1 MDNMGISKTIISK
14 GAYIKYVRDGAG
26 GFYNFFQKKLNFV
39 AQETID
45 INFSRPSN
53 FFRKYVMAPL
63 INSSFLFKALLVKSF
78 RVVLTAI
85 LKFQITK
92 EVNIHN
98 NIQKIIFK

>member
-1 MDNMGISKTIISK
+1 MDYMGISKTIISK
-14 GAYIKYVRDGAG
+14 GAYIKYVRGGAE

-53 FFRKYVMAPL
+53 FFRKYVMAPP

-78 RVVLTAI
+78 RVVLTTI
-85 LKFQITK
+85 LKFQILKKLTFT
-92 EVNIHN
+92 
-98 NIQKIIFK
+98 IIFKK